1 MMRDPITPEAAPMR
15 IHLGAGSIADRLNA
29 VAMTLQECKNLP
41 VVAWKW
47 GRIVR
52 ALELIAHRA
61 TVIRHRGGSLA
72 NVAGLLDWLN
82 EVVRYHP
89 ALQESEGAALRDEL
103 LGLIRR
109 IGRTRGHG

>member
-1 MMRDPITPEAAPMR
+1 MRTQIDS
-15 IHLGAGSIADRLNA
+15 GSIVDRLNA
-29 VAMTLQECKNLP
+29 VAMTLQECEDLP
-41 VVAWKW
+41 VVAWNW

-52 ALELIAHRA
+52 ALELIVDRA
-61 TVIRHRGGSLA
+61 AVIRHRGGSLA

-82 EVVRYHP
+82 EVVRDHP
-89 ALQESEGAALRDEL
+89 ALQESEGTALRDEL